1 MVKDRFIIG
10 MCATAALAFLI
21 ACSGSKDEGFIGSG
35 TMEATEITI
44 SSTVAGEIIELKVE
58 EGDVLNAGDV
68 IALVDTE
75 KIALQL
81 QQLLSARDELKL
93 NIQNGKRSG
102 ELAVD
107 NYNNVLKKF
116 ERTKALLEEGSVTR
130 QQFDDIET
138 ALKNAETTKENAQ
151 SSLLALGAKEKQ
163 LSFQIELAQSQM
175 RDAHITAPQNGTV
188 VEKYIEKGE
197 VVRPGSPVIKMADLQ
212 DMWIKV
218 YIGERNLGAHKIG
231 DRVVLRTS
239 RPDAFLEGRMVW
251 FSPEAEFT
259 PKNVQTKEAR
269 ADLVY
274 AAKIAVHNPD
284 GVLKI
289 GMPVD
294 VYEK

>member
-1 MVKDRFIIG
+1 MIQNRFAIG
-10 MCATAALAFLI
+10 IWGAAAFAFLL
-21 ACSGSKDEGFIGSG
+21 ACSGSREEGYIGSG
-35 TMEATEITI
+35 TMEATEVTI
-44 SSTVAGEIIELKVE
+44 SSKVAGEIVGLKVE
-58 EGDVLNAGDV
+58 EGDVLNEGDMV
-68 IALVDTE
+68 AQVDTE

-93 NIQNGKRSG
+93 NIQNGKRSVD
-102 ELAVD
+102 LAVD
-107 NYNNVLKKF
+107 NYDNVLKKF
-116 ERTKALLEEGSVTR
+116 DRTKALLEEGSVTQ

-138 ALKNAETTKENAQ
+138 ALKSAETTKENAQ
-151 SSLLALGAKEKQ
+151 SSLLALDAKEKQ
-163 LSFQIELAQSQM
+163 LSFQIQLAQSQM
-175 RDAHITAPQNGTV
+175 SDAQITAPLGGTV
-188 VEKYIEKGE
+188 VEKYIEQGE

-212 DMWIKV
+212 EMWIKI
-218 YIGERNLGAHKIG
+218 YIGERDLGAYTIG
-231 DRVVLRTS
+231 EPVVLRPS
-239 RPDAFLEGRMVW
+239 RQDAAVEGRMVW
-251 FSPEAEFT
+251 FSPVAEFT